1 MMHRRLL
8 LYGFLIIFFSTII
21 LIPVSPSIEVIP
33 LRDSGVFLYSGSQI
47 LHGHIPYR
55 DFWDHKPPVIYYL
68 NTLGLLLGN
77 GSRWG
82 VWLLEVLSLSIAGAF
97 CFSLLKKA
105 FGTLPALLG
114 LIALG
119 SFLFS
124 TISGGNLTEE
134 FALPLQFAAIH
145 LFIQAEEQKGHAW
158 RGYVIGVL
166 LGVTFLLKQNLIGI
180 WLSLLIYLLITRVAS
195 RRWHVLIVELVTI
208 LLGSISVLLVFVI
221 FFATQGALADF
232 WDAAFKYNF
241 AYVNGSLLKRVKAIL
256 TGMRIVRSI
265 WGIFFLSLTA
275 YAMGLLYATFENSHR
290 ILQLLQ
296 KRYLGL
302 PVVVLGVGV
311 AAFGWGSDLLG
322 FGGSPGLG
330 LRQIELLVLGSVIIL
345 WGIAHITGFAHRK
358 LSPFLNTRNKSLSL
372 SPHARRLLY
381 LSLIGL
387 PIEWFLVGVSVRAYP
402 HYYIPWIPVSVL
414 LIGFF
419 AYILDSMA
427 RVVYIHE
434 KNRLAP
440 FLLPAFIMVIGFQP
454 LFAIALISLSV
465 DVQRQKTVEYVQD
478 HTSNMDSILIWG
490 SEASIHFLTHR
501 QAPTRFFYQY
511 PLYMSG
517 FTRPA
522 LIDELLIDLRTRKPK
537 LIIDSK
543 NCEAPLTRSFA
554 RECYELGQM
563 QRYGVTYPSGLD
575 KLNEY
580 IASNY
585 TLVDHIGPEEWP
597 VFVYEGPP
605 H

>member
-1 MMHRRLL
+1 MGQCADAGALDGNSNAKPRWAFA
-8 LYGFLIIFFSTII
+8 GFDQQRGRGRV
-21 LIPVSPSIEVIP
+21 PRVAA
-33 LRDSGVFLYSGSQI
+33 SQ
-47 LHGHIPYR
+47 L
-55 DFWDHKPPVIYYL
+55 PPV
-68 NTLGLLLGN
+68 
-77 GSRWG
+77 
-82 VWLLEVLSLSIAGAF
+82 
-97 CFSLLKKA
+97 
-105 FGTLPALLG
+105 
-114 LIALG
+114 
-119 SFLFS
+119 
-124 TISGGNLTEE
+124 
-134 FALPLQFAAIH
+134 
-145 LFIQAEEQKGHAW
+145 
-158 RGYVIGVL
+158 
-166 LGVTFLLKQNLIGI
+166 
-180 WLSLLIYLLITRVAS
+180 
-195 RRWHVLIVELVTI
+195 
-208 LLGSISVLLVFVI
+208 
-221 FFATQGALADF
+221 
-232 WDAAFKYNF
+232 
-241 AYVNGSLLKRVKAIL
+241 
-256 TGMRIVRSI
+256 
-265 WGIFFLSLTA
+265 LTA
-275 YAMGLLYATFENSHR
+275 NDT
-290 ILQLLQ
+290 
-296 KRYLGL
+296 
-302 PVVVLGVGV
+302 
-311 AAFGWGSDLLG
+311 GSKGRFCDES
-322 FGGSPGLG
+322 SP
-330 LRQIELLVLGSVIIL
+330 
-345 WGIAHITGFAHRK
+345 
-358 LSPFLNTRNKSLSL
+358 
-372 SPHARRLLY
+372 
-381 LSLIGL
+381 
-387 PIEWFLVGVSVRAYP
+387 VSVRAYP